1 MSRDGNGERGAG
13 NGGWGHQLSPLRAPR
28 AAGAGRGQGKRR
40 RRRET
45 RFDAHPALGCGARRV
60 EFPTG
65 ASPLLPQ
72 DAFSSGSSRDE
83 HPGILC
89 PTQGSRSSAPAV
101 WGGGS
106 AGSAGAQRLHAGYTR
121 VTRGLH
127 SPCFPERPS
136 NPSAPNYPSRQLTA
150 PSPGA
155 APSPG
160 TAPRARLLQG
170 SHQDL
175 GLDVPGE
182 GTGKEW
188 QQHRGHPGGHGTSLA
203 APGARS
209 PLAQPQNLQP
219 GSPCASRSASLDK
232 SGVSNPC
239 PSLAAFQTPQQL
251 QRFPDANVIPKRRAG
266 DGRGWQR
273 HPKNPSRAPGENSPG
288 KAWKN
293 SPRGA
298 ESRRVTAVTAETVSQ
313 PR

>member
-13 NGGWGHQLSPLRAPR
+13 YGGWGHQLSPLRAPR

-40 RRRET
+40 RRKET
-45 RFDAHPALGCGARRV
+45 GFDAHPELGCGARRA

-65 ASPLLPQ
+65 ASPFLPQ

-89 PTQGSRSSAPAV
+89 PTRGSRSSAPAV

-106 AGSAGAQRLHAGYTR
+106 AGSAGAEHLHAGYTR
-121 VTRGLH
+121 VTRELH
-127 SPCFPERPS
+127 SPYFPERPS

-160 TAPRARLLQG
+160 TAPRARFLQG

-182 GTGKEW
+182 GTGKGW

-239 PSLAAFQTPQQL
+239 SSLAAFQTPT
-251 QRFPDANVIPKRRAG
+251 F
-266 DGRGWQR
+266 
-273 HPKNPSRAPGENSPG
+273 S
-288 KAWKN
+288 
-293 SPRGA
+293 
-298 ESRRVTAVTAETVSQ
+298 
-313 PR
+313 